1 MKYFDYDT
9 YKNNETQGYEYLIDI
24 GDYDIYV
31 NVENQVSTYVNYK
44 TICHENIV
52 GWEKGQVL
60 LSTLSSEED
69 TNELEHAIRGYNDEI
84 EEPINK
90 DEPEVLTDKEYWKDT
105 IEDLIKLN

>member
-9 YKNNETQGYEYLIDI
+9 YKNNETQGYEYFSDI

-44 TICHENIV
+44 TICHKNIV
-52 GWEKGQVL
+52 GWKKGQVL

-69 TNELEHAIRGYNDEI
+69 INKLEHAIRGYNDEI

-105 IEDLIKLN
+105 IEELIKLN